1 MGVSEIKTSSVPL
14 LITKHQWLDWHSK
27 ITLELRKAGYGQLL
41 RQKRNVVRTTT
52 STNADAD
59 TPDISQTANGSA
71 VVTWI
76 AIQDRAVA
84 TVLDCLGGDLQTKF
98 EGETKVQ
105 ELLDNLKKHL
115 QPHSNAIVNDAV
127 SRLATLTYKTDAQD
141 LSHEFED
148 IMRQFEQVGITLPP
162 EIARAFFDRAL
173 YTPDRNLIART
184 PAPNVSGM
192 SSVLGIVAPWRHRG
206 RHCQVVHTLQQA
218 FPRPEG
224 MLWRS
229 P

>member
-148 IMRQFEQVGITLPP
+148 IMRQFEQSWELLRHGDTADVTVKWCTRCNKPFHDLKECYGAHPELREKREEERRKRRRANTRGDSSGGVFMPP
-162 EIARAFFDRAL
+162 
-173 YTPDRNLIART
+173 
-184 PAPNVSGM
+184 S
-192 SSVLGIVAPWRHRG
+192 
-206 RHCQVVHTLQQA
+206 
-218 FPRPEG
+218 
-224 MLWRS
+224 
-229 P
+229 